1 MISCDATCYLY
12 FSLFRASERRA
23 SVILK
28 TNNRKRSMKRSIS
41 IDYII
46 VGRRN
51 AFSVTS
57 LWSNRGHK
65 SPWRVSPSKGSTG
78 VEHAESQMTSLFH
91 ANSNLKIKGETR
103 TRHHHSHISSSF
115 ESSSSSCHKSSQ
127 EEEDLIQTAY
137 IKTMRTQLLF
147 CLLVFVVTR
156 VSSQARKKHHD
167 LVQEPISTADIVNCV

>member
-1 MISCDATCYLY
+1 
-12 FSLFRASERRA
+12 
-23 SVILK
+23 
-28 TNNRKRSMKRSIS
+28 MKRSIS

-46 VGRRN
+46 VGRRK

-57 LWSNRGHK
+57 LWSNRSHQ
-65 SPWRVSPSKGSTG
+65 SPCRVPPSKRSTG

-103 TRHHHSHISSSF
+103 TRHHPSHISSSS

-127 EEEDLIQTAY
+127 KKKKTLIQTTY

-167 LVQEPISTADIVNCV
+167 LVQRTNLISVAEIGYSV